1 MNLEISDKEYKEL
14 LNEIK
19 SEDSPVGIDAGKT
32 HVLILYKLL
41 QIENRLEHLESFFH
55 DEEE

>member
-1 MNLEISDKEYKEL
+1 MDLEISEKEYDDL
-14 LNEIK
+14 LEQIK

-41 QIENRLEHLESFFH
+41 QIENRLNMLESYFH

>member
-1 MNLEISDKEYKEL
+1 MNLEISDKEYQDL
-14 LNEIK
+14 LNQIK

-41 QIENRLEHLESFFH
+41 QIEQRLENLETYFH
-55 DEEE
+55 EEEE

>member
-1 MNLEISDKEYKEL
+1 MNLDISDKEYEEL

-19 SEDSPVGIDAGKT
+19 SDDSPVGIDAGKT

-41 QIENRLEHLESFFH
+41 QIESRLEHIESYFH